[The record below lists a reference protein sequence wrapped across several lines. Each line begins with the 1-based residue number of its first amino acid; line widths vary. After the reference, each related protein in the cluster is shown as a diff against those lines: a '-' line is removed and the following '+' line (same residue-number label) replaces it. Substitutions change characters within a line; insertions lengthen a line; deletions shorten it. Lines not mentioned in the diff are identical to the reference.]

1 MNLKDIS
8 NSSRTVLKWLSST
21 AGKGKVHIVFLLLV
35 QSVLGI
41 CGVSYAL
48 FLRRIINAAV
58 DGQREEFFS
67 SVAALT
73 GMIVFQLLLS
83 AFNRFLMEYTASTLE
98 NRFKERLFNVLLT
111 RDYGSV
117 TRIHSGEWMNRLTSD
132 TKITADGMTQILPG
146 TAGMAVRMAGA
157 VTGILILEPAFLW
170 ILIPGGIL
178 IMGFTYG
185 FRRILK
191 RMHKRIQEADG
202 RLRVCLSER
211 LSGMMVIR
219 IFGQEKSA
227 AACSSDLMCEH
238 KSARM
243 QRNHFANLCNTGF
256 SAALNGLYILGA
268 FFCGY
273 GILNGAMSYGDFT
286 AMLQLIGQI
295 QNPFANIT
303 SYLPR
308 YYAMLASAE
317 RLMEAESFPLD
328 HTEEP
333 VTESEVKRFYQEEFS
348 GLEMKDISFTY
359 PAPAEEERSQNKSM
373 PVVIRNLNLKILKG
387 ETVAFAGPSGCGK
400 STVLKLFMCL
410 YPTDS
415 GDRSILTHKGEIPLT
430 SCWRT
435 LFSYVP
441 QGNYLMSGTIREIVT
456 FHAPDHTDQE
466 ERFRHALRIACADG
480 FVSSLEK
487 GADTLLGERGAGLSE
502 GQMQRLAIARA
513 VFSDHPILLL
523 DEATSSLD
531 PATEKQL
538 LKNLRTMTDKTVII
552 VTHRT
557 AALDFADRCIHF
569 KEQGRIVHE

>member
-1 MNLKDIS
+1 MNQKDTS
-8 NSSRTVLKWLSST
+8 VSSRTVLRWLSNT
-21 AGKGKVHIVFLLLV
+21 AGKGKIYIVFLLLV

-41 CGVSYAL
+41 CGVSYAI

-58 DGQREEFFS
+58 AGRRGEFFS
-67 SVAALT
+67 SVAFLT
-73 GMIVFQLLLS
+73 GMILFQLLMA
-83 AFNRFLMEYTASTLE
+83 AFNRFLTEYTASTLE

-132 TKITADGMTQILPG
+132 TKVTADGMTQILPG

-157 VTGILILEPAFLW
+157 ITGILILEPVFLW

-178 IMGFTYG
+178 IIGFTYG
-185 FRRILK
+185 FRKILK

-202 RLRVCLSER
+202 QLRVCLSER
-211 LSGMMVIR
+211 LSGMLIVR
-219 IFGQEKSA
+219 IFGQETLA
-227 AACSSDLMCEH
+227 VACSSTLMCEH
-238 KSARM
+238 KYARM
-243 QRNHFANLCNTGF
+243 RRNHFANVCNLGF

-273 GILNGAMSYGDFT
+273 GILNGTMSYGDFT
-286 AMLQLIGQI
+286 AMLQLVGQI

-303 SYLPR
+303 GYLPR

-317 RLMEAESFPLD
+317 RLMEAESFPPD
-328 HTEEP
+328 HTEVP
-333 VTESEVKRFYQEEFS
+333 VTESEIKRFYQEDFT
-348 GLEMKDISFTY
+348 GLEMTNVSFTY
-359 PAPAEEERSQNKSM
+359 PAPAEEERSQTRSM
-373 PVVIRNLNLKILKG
+373 PTVIQDLDLKILKG

-410 YPTDS
+410 YPTV
-415 GDRSILTHKGEIPLT
+415 GGNRYILTRKGKIPLT

-456 FHAPDHTDQE
+456 FHAPDHTDEE
-466 ERFRHALRIACADG
+466 ERFLHALHIACADG
-480 FVSSLEK
+480 FVSSLEN

-531 PATEKQL
+531 PDTEEKL

-552 VTHRT
+552 VTHRN
-557 AALDFADRCIHF
+557 AALNFADRCIHF
-569 KEQGRIVHE
+569 KEQGRVVHE

>member
-1 MNLKDIS
+1 MNQKDTS
-8 NSSRTVLKWLSST
+8 NSSRTVLKWLYST
-21 AGKGKVHIVFLLLV
+21 ARKGKVYIVFLLLV
-35 QSVLGI
+35 QSALAI
-41 CGVSYAL
+41 CGVSYAV

-58 DGQREEFFS
+58 DGQKGEFFS
-67 SVAALT
+67 SVVALT
-73 GMIVFQLLLS
+73 GMILFQLLLS

-132 TKITADGMTQILPG
+132 TKITAEGMTQILPG
-146 TAGMAVRMAGA
+146 TTGMAVRMAGA
-157 VTGILILEPAFLW
+157 VTGILILKPEFLW

-178 IMGFTYG
+178 IIGFTYG
-185 FRRILK
+185 FRKILK

-211 LSGMMVIR
+211 LSGMLVVR

-227 AACSSDLMCEH
+227 SACSSDLMCKH
-238 KSARM
+238 KYARM
-243 QRNHFANLCNTGF
+243 RRNHFANLCNIGF

-273 GILNGAMSYGDFT
+273 GILNGTMSYGDFT
-286 AMLQLIGQI
+286 AVLQLVGQI
-295 QNPFANIT
+295 QSPFANIT
-303 SYLPR
+303 GYLPR
-308 YYAMLASAE
+308 YYATLASAE
-317 RLMEAESFPLD
+317 RLMEAESFPPD
-328 HTEEP
+328 HTEDP
-333 VTESEVKRFYQEEFS
+333 VTESEVKRFYQEDFS
-348 GLEMKDISFTY
+348 GLEMTDVSFTY
-359 PAPAEEERSQNKSM
+359 PAPEEERSQNRSM
-373 PVVIRNLNLKILKG
+373 PTAIRNLNLKILKG
-387 ETVAFAGPSGCGK
+387 ETVAFVGPSGCGK

-410 YPTDS
+410 YPTDV
-415 GDRSILTHKGEIPLT
+415 GTRSILTRKGEIPLT

-456 FHAPDHTDQE
+456 FHAPDHTVQE
-466 ERFRHALRIACADG
+466 DRLRYALRIACADD

-531 PATEKQL
+531 PATEEQL